1 MGISAGS
8 AAAGAAAAQAVLTAS
23 RACGIFVVVD
33 ADEFRVVLDRID
45 KPLVVVA
52 RRGRW
57 NVKHEYLTS
66 YGGLVFYTKAEAPIA
81 LPEAAEVVE
90 SKKIWIPQG

>member
-1 MGISAGS
+1 MGIAASS
-8 AAAGAAAAQAVLTAS
+8 AAAGAAAQAVLSAS

-33 ADEFRVVLDRID
+33 ADEFSRVLDRIE

-57 NVKHEYLTS
+57 NVKHDYLTS
-66 YGGLVFYTKAEAPIA
+66 YRGLAFFTRSDAPVA
-81 LPEAAEVVE
+81 LPEAAELVE
-90 SKKIWIPQG
+90 AKKIWIPQG